1 MPWIVETP
9 PQPSSSPVPKQ
20 EQWTKA
26 ETTST
31 VPSHEEIAF
40 MINDVTEESEFEELK
55 RAYKTIAEQVCR
67 STCNVISYV
76 DAYIMQNKVIET
88 LRFQV
93 ISLKNSRCTLS
104 RENMQMN
111 QELEMI
117 REKMGECSART
128 SLLQGQLERSDAA
141 LNAKIRELT
150 KQNDVMRVKEEKV
163 SQLMERLE
171 QVSNEAEEAKT
182 AYTQEVT
189 RGKGLSV
196 QVVDANKRIQEL
208 VKG

>member
-1 MPWIVETP
+1 
-9 PQPSSSPVPKQ
+9 
-20 EQWTKA
+20 
-26 ETTST
+26 
-31 VPSHEEIAF
+31 
-40 MINDVTEESEFEELK
+40 
-55 RAYKTIAEQVCR
+55 
-67 STCNVISYV
+67 
-76 DAYIMQNKVIET
+76 
-88 LRFQV
+88 
-93 ISLKNSRCTLS
+93 
-104 RENMQMN
+104 
-111 QELEMI
+111 
-117 REKMGECSART
+117 MGECSART

>member
-1 MPWIVETP
+1 
-9 PQPSSSPVPKQ
+9 
-20 EQWTKA
+20 
-26 ETTST
+26 
-31 VPSHEEIAF
+31 

-117 REKMGECSART
+117 RKKMGECSART